1 MLDASRV
8 TAFRQKMDRIYFTT
22 RGASRFYMGVTVANG
37 SVFSVVGLMNLQTKL
52 QIVLLIV
59 CGGTV
64 VPFWQLSQNEIKV
77 IESHH
82 HY

>member
-1 MLDASRV
+1 
-8 TAFRQKMDRIYFTT
+8 
-22 RGASRFYMGVTVANG
+22 MGVTVANG